1 MGYNVL
7 DARMCSGARQHANTI
22 IFQLCDTK
30 KIAYLLRVLLSS
42 RYSGDNI
49 SPTPSDGCEDVK
61 HLKQSLAHCEGPYYP
76 WL

>member
-42 RYSGDNI
+42 VILGI
-49 SPTPSDGCEDVK
+49 TLALSPQMFVRM
-61 HLKQSLAHCEGPYYP
+61 
-76 WL
+76 